1 MRKILLL
8 LSIICPVV
16 FSCKKTP
23 QEPLLMAFTPHTQH
37 DSIDNLKMN
46 EIQVV
51 GSHNSYRMR
60 TYAPIFELVM
70 MLYEAGML
78 PAGLSPE
85 GWDYDH
91 VSLPEQFGAY
101 GMRAIE
107 LDIYEDVQ
115 GGRFYNYGGLSF
127 LGESVASGVQELNQP
142 GFKVLHV
149 PDFDYRTHYYSFKS
163 ALQAVKLWSSQNPNH
178 LPIFIQVESKTETVG
193 DQITFADLVTS
204 QPYSSGAS
212 DALDNEIKSVFGED
226 LEQVITP
233 DDVRGNYPT
242 LREAVLDRNWPT
254 LAQARGKVVFAME
267 GALVSQYVQG
277 HPSLQGRA
285 MFTFANPSAAHAAFV
300 ILNNPVG
307 QMSAIQ
313 QAVAQGFIV
322 RTRADSDTRE
332 ARTGDYTTMN
342 AAFSGGAQIISTD
355 YYRPDPRHK
364 TDAGWTDYKVAF
376 PGGGTFR
383 INPVSAAGKVHYGAI
398 VE

>member
-1 MRKILLL
+1 MRKNLLL

-70 MLYEAGML
+70 MFYEAGVL

-127 LGESVASGVQELNQP
+127 LGESVA
-142 GFKVLHV
+142 
-149 PDFDYRTHYYSFKS
+149 
-163 ALQAVKLWSSQNPNH
+163 
-178 LPIFIQVESKTETVG
+178 
-193 DQITFADLVTS
+193 
-204 QPYSSGAS
+204 
-212 DALDNEIKSVFGED
+212 
-226 LEQVITP
+226 
-233 DDVRGNYPT
+233 
-242 LREAVLDRNWPT
+242 
-254 LAQARGKVVFAME
+254 
-267 GALVSQYVQG
+267 
-277 HPSLQGRA
+277 
-285 MFTFANPSAAHAAFV
+285 
-300 ILNNPVG
+300 
-307 QMSAIQ
+307 
-313 QAVAQGFIV
+313 
-322 RTRADSDTRE
+322 
-332 ARTGDYTTMN
+332 
-342 AAFSGGAQIISTD
+342 
-355 YYRPDPRHK
+355 
-364 TDAGWTDYKVAF
+364 
-376 PGGGTFR
+376 
-383 INPVSAAGKVHYGAI
+383 
-398 VE
+398 

>member
-70 MLYEAGML
+70 MFYEAGVL

-107 LDIYEDVQ
+107 LDIYEDLQ

-149 PDFDYRTHYYSFKS
+149 PDFDYRTHYYSFRS
-163 ALQAVKLWSSQNPNH
+163 ALQAVKLWSNQNPNH

-242 LREAVLDRNWPT
+242 LREAVLDGNWPT

-355 YYRPDPRHK
+355 YYRPDLRHK

-383 INPVSAAGKVHYGAI
+383 INPVSAAEKVHYGAI